1 MIKYLIIVIC
11 AICICSVANAS
22 PVYKTNGEVI
32 KSASVKIQEFST
44 RKEAEVFSLKVDGQ
58 VFKEQ
63 DQELYRVIWGN
74 VKINDV
80 VLISSME

>member
-1 MIKYLIIVIC
+1 MIKYLTIVIC
-11 AICICSVANAS
+11 VICICSVANAS
-22 PVYKTNGEVI
+22 PVYNSNGEVI

-44 RKEAEVFSLKVDGQ
+44 RKEAEVFSLKVGGQ

-74 VKINDV
+74 IKN
-80 VLISSME
+80 